1 MNQTGSDSVH
11 DQSRSTAQANGEQTT
26 TVGPLLPMEDLTAAA
41 RSGTLRPALEAVEGL
56 FDHISRVL
64 FRREQNHVVLT
75 GDKGVGKTTILR
87 EFARRAAE
95 GQLQFLADYRF
106 IRFDCRHVPAE
117 DSRPCIEAI
126 LAALEREPHIVAC
139 LDDIASIVKQPGG
152 GTNLPLLCATL
163 AIRKTPV
170 IASMASWEFADLFAG
185 NAQLLENV
193 TRIDVPE
200 PTEAQA
206 LEIAAGL
213 VSGIEREFD
222 VAIDPSVPERA
233 VQLSSS
239 FLLSERLPQKAIKT
253 IRRACDEVA
262 FERSRTQS
270 GSNIVT
276 TEHIIRVVAER
287 SGLPKTAVSGSG
299 EETDYQAALTEAVV
313 GQDEAIEAVVTELQ
327 LIKSGLTEADKP
339 ASVMLFAGM
348 TGVGKT
354 ELAKRIAK
362 LYSAS
367 KQLHVYTMANFTE
380 PHSVSGIIGVP
391 PGYVGHDQGGR
402 LINELNS
409 DPYSVFLLDEAEK
422 CHPNVWKPFLNLF
435 DEGWI
440 VDQRGVKAH
449 SDRAI
454 FILTSNAGD
463 NAISQMTAQNKPM
476 EEIVEHVKNRLSKI
490 RLERSSQPVFPPQF
504 LSRIKRI
511 LVFRPLDKR
520 AMIAIAS
527 KMIDAVAG
535 KWMQK
540 RSKQIVVSDDTV
552 RLIGSHAHE
561 LNEAA
566 RGREGGRLIAR
577 MISDHIESPTQ
588 EAALRNKDDYER
600 ADQIVVNVI
609 AAKEDNSLETLVK
622 FE

>member
-1 MNQTGSDSVH
+1 MKQSGSNTMYEQGGSAAH
-11 DQSRSTAQANGEQTT
+11 FFSEQAS

-41 RSGTLRPALEAVEGL
+41 RAGAIRPALETEAGL
-56 FDHISRVL
+56 FERISRVL
-64 FRREQNHVVLT
+64 FRQEQNHVVLT
-75 GDKGVGKTTILR
+75 GEKGVGKTMLLR
-87 EFARRAAE
+87 EFARRAADGE
-95 GQLQFLADYRF
+95 LPFLADYRF
-106 IRFDCRHVPAE
+106 IRFDCRNVPAE

-126 LAALEREPHIVAC
+126 LAALERDPYIVAC
-139 LDDIASIVKQPGG
+139 LDGIASLIKQPGG

-163 AIRKTPV
+163 DVRRTPV
-170 IASMASWEFADLFAG
+170 IATMAGWEFADLFAG
-185 NAQLLENV
+185 NAQLLESM
-193 TRIDVPE
+193 TRIEVPE
-200 PTEAQA
+200 PSEAQA
-206 LEIAAGL
+206 LQIASGL
-213 VSGIEREFD
+213 VPGIEREFE
-222 VAIDPSVPERA
+222 VAIDQSVPGRA

-239 FLLSERLPQKAIKT
+239 FLLSERLPQKAIKA

-262 FERSRTQS
+262 FERTKSASAPIT
-270 GSNIVT
+270 VT
-276 TEHIIRVVAER
+276 TEHIVRVVAER
-287 SGLPKTAVSGSG
+287 SGLPETAVSGSG
-299 EETDYQAALTEAVV
+299 EDTDYQAALTEAVV
-313 GQDEAIEAVVTELQ
+313 GQDEAIDAVVTELQ

-449 SDRAI
+449 ADRAI

-476 EEIVEHVKNRLSKI
+476 TEIVEHVKNRLSKI

-511 LVFRPLDKR
+511 LVFRPLSEEAMVEIARMMVDVLAEKWLQKR
-520 AMIAIAS
+520 A
-527 KMIDAVAG
+527 
-535 KWMQK
+535 
-540 RSKQIVVSDDTV
+540 KQIVVPDET
-552 RLIGSHAHE
+552 LEWIGKRAHE

-588 EAALRNKDDYER
+588 EAALKRKYEYEQAER
-600 ADQIVVNVI
+600 IVVSVTPNDEGDVPTT
-609 AAKEDNSLETLVK
+609 DVS